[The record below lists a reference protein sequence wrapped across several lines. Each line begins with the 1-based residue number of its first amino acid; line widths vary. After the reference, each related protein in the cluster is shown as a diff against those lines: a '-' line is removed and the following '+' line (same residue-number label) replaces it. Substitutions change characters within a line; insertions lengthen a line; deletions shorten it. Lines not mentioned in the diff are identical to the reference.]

1 MNPNEQERASQLGR
15 LWDSLARGDAPTDAD
30 ARLFAEIQ
38 FVQEVTA
45 VPSPPPAL
53 RARIWQGVGDRNLAA
68 AVSTATVAASPNG
81 AAHALEPVPVP
92 ASRSRNRPAI
102 DWPGLYRLLAIGVL
116 AGMAAGFAAGL
127 WTRIAMRVAG
137 FLTVDR
143 NRGLLTENDAVVGQ
157 ITFGGTLFLA
167 MFAAVIGIAG
177 GILYM
182 VVRRWLPRHPLV
194 RALSYG
200 VLLFAVF
207 GFVLMDEH
215 NPDYHFFGP
224 PWLNVGT
231 FSLTYV
237 VYGVLTSLAAER
249 LSIRL
254 PRWTLGRT
262 AGGRAR
268 LASLAMT
275 PFGAIGLLT
284 VLVVLM
290 TGVRDPATGILAA
303 IFFLYGLSRVIR
315 LPAWNTGAL
324 SPALR
329 RAGALAILVPGLL
342 GLFLTIQGVVGILT
356 GQGA

>member
-1 MNPNEQERASQLGR
+1 MNPQEQERASQLGR
-15 LWDSLARGDAPTDAD
+15 LWDAFAQGETLPDAD
-30 ARLFAEIQ
+30 AELLAEVQ

-68 AVSTATVAASPNG
+68 AVNTATVSASPNG
-81 AAHALEPVPVP
+81 TVHARVPVAAP
-92 ASRSRNRPAI
+92 TSRKRPAV
-102 DWPGLYRLLAIGVL
+102 DWPALYRLLAIGVL
-116 AGMAAGFAAGL
+116 AGMSAGFAAGL

-143 NRGLLTENDAVVGQ
+143 NRSLLTENDAVVGQ

-167 MFAAVIGIAG
+167 LFAAVIGIAG

-182 VVRRWLPRHPLV
+182 VIRRWLPGHPLA

-237 VYGVLTSLAAER
+237 VYGVLASLAAER
-249 LSIRL
+249 LATRL
-254 PRWTLGRT
+254 PRWTLART
-262 AGGRAR
+262 VGWRGR
-268 LASLAMT
+268 LATLAMT
-275 PFGAIGLLT
+275 PFGAIGMLT
-284 VLVVLM
+284 ILVVLT
-290 TGVRDPATGILAA
+290 TGVRNPATGILAA
-303 IFFLYGLSRVIR
+303 IFLLFGLSRVIR
-315 LPAWNTGAL
+315 LPAWSAGAL

-329 RAGALAILVPGLL
+329 RVGALALLVPGLF
-342 GLFLTIQGVVGILT
+342 GFFLTIQGVVGILT

>member
-1 MNPNEQERASQLGR
+1 MNPHEQERASQLGR
-15 LWDSLARGDAPTDAD
+15 HWDDFVQGASPPNAD
-30 ARLFAEIQ
+30 AELLADIQ
-38 FVQEVTA
+38 FVQEVAA
-45 VPSPPPAL
+45 VPSPPSGL

-68 AVSTATVAASPNG
+68 TVSTATMAASPNG
-81 AAHALEPVPVP
+81 VAHEPEPVAAP
-92 ASRSRNRPAI
+92 ATRTRPAI
-102 DWPGLYRLLAIGVL
+102 DWPGLYRLLAVGVL

-127 WTRIAMRVAG
+127 WTRIAMRMAG
-137 FLTVDR
+137 FLTVGR

-167 MFAAVIGIAG
+167 MFAATIGIAG

-182 VVRRWLPRHPLV
+182 AVRRWLPAHPLV

-237 VYGVLTSLAAER
+237 VYGVLASLAAER
-249 LSIRL
+249 LDIRL
-254 PRWTLGRT
+254 PRWTLHRAAGWRGRFAT
-262 AGGRAR
+262 
-268 LASLAMT
+268 LAMT
-275 PFGAIGLLT
+275 PFGAIGMLT

-290 TGVRDPATGILAA
+290 SGVRDPATGILAA
-303 IFFLYGLSRVIR
+303 ILLLFGLSRVIR
-315 LPAWNTGAL
+315 LPAWSAGAL
-324 SPALR
+324 SPVLR
-329 RAGALAILVPGLL
+329 RAGALAILVPGLF
-342 GLFLTIQGVVGILT
+342 GFFLTVQGVVGILT

>member
-1 MNPNEQERASQLGR
+1 MNPHEQERASQLGR
-15 LWDSLARGDAPTDAD
+15 LWDSLARGDAPSDAD
-30 ARLFAEIQ
+30 AGLLADIQ

-45 VPSPPPAL
+45 VPSPPPTT

-81 AAHALEPVPVP
+81 AAHAPEPVAAP
-92 ASRSRNRPAI
+92 ATRRPPAI

-167 MFAAVIGIAG
+167 MFAAVIGVAG

-182 VVRRWLPRHPLV
+182 VVRRWLPAHPLV

-237 VYGVLTSLAAER
+237 VYGALASLAAER
-249 LSIRL
+249 LSSRL
-254 PRWTLGRT
+254 PRWTLARS
-262 AGGRAR
+262 AGWRAR
-268 LASLAMT
+268 FATLAMT
-275 PFGAIGLLT
+275 PFGAIGILT
-284 VLVVLM
+284 VLVLLM
-290 TGVRDPATGILAA
+290 MGVFDAAFGIPAA
-303 IFFLYGLSRVIR
+303 IFLLYGLSRVIR
-315 LPAWNTGAL
+315 LPAWSAGAL

-342 GLFLTIQGVVGILT
+342 GFFLTIQGVVGILT